1 MAGRHL
7 IGNEHDIGLDIECV
21 SCAPGLQS
29 PRRARR
35 ILCTRKADPWSRMA
49 SASRDRDT
57 IRSSQAGYVR
67 SDRIGGG
74 PLEQQEHPNRI
85 RARRVLGRSRGQ
97 ERLRR
102 AQRLRST
109 MDFQR
114 VRRRGRSQAGA
125 LLALGY
131 TRQAVPTADV
141 SPERASWAPSRVG
154 FSISKR
160 VGNAVVRNLVK
171 RRLRESVRRQV
182 CRLAPGWDIVI
193 TARVPAGGAT
203 YDELNAEVCRLL
215 ERAKLLARETGAGDA
230 PSGTPTRDAP
240 AADRGSE

>member
-1 MAGRHL
+1 
-7 IGNEHDIGLDIECV
+7 V
-21 SCAPGLQS
+21 
-29 PRRARR
+29 
-35 ILCTRKADPWSRMA
+35 
-49 SASRDRDT
+49 
-57 IRSSQAGYVR
+57 
-67 SDRIGGG
+67 
-74 PLEQQEHPNRI
+74 EQQEHPNRI
-85 RARRVLGRSRGQ
+85 RARRISGRRRGQ
-97 ERLRR
+97 DRLRR

-109 MDFQR
+109 RDFQQ
-114 VRRRGRSQAGA
+114 VRRRGRSQVGA

-131 TRQAVPTADV
+131 TRQAPLAADA
-141 SPERASWAPSRVG
+141 SPEASPEASRAPARVG

-193 TARVPAGGAT
+193 TARVPAGSAT

-215 ERAKLLARETGAGDA
+215 GRAKLLARATGVGEA